1 MLKLIQW
8 WFGQFTL
15 HGGGKGGG
23 SAAAPPPPDYR
34 GAAIEQAAAS
44 KELATGQTWANRPTL
59 NTPWGQMTWQAA
71 AGVDP
76 STGLPITQWTGNV
89 NLTPEQQAALDAQQ
103 RIQAGRS
110 GAAETLLGQATG
122 AFGQEFN
129 WAGLPAAPGSIQAA
143 QQGAYQ
149 TLSQMLQPGRQQQE
163 AGLEAKL
170 ANMGLPRGSEAWNR
184 EKAKLQSDWAQQD
197 KSMMAQALA
206 EGRADVGAQAQLRQ
220 QAIAEE
226 AQRRG
231 MSLNELNALLTG
243 QQVSMPQ
250 MPSFMGAS
258 AGQAPNLLGAAQA
271 QGQYG
276 LNAANQNLAAQASG
290 PDIGSLVGTVGGIAA
305 AAMLSDVRL
314 KSGLRALGRGAR
326 GLTMYAYRIGGR
338 EEIGVLAQEVAMVA
352 PHLVVVTSSGHLAVC
367 YGGL

>member
-1 MLKLIQW
+1 MLKLIHW
-8 WFGQFTL
+8 WFAAFTL

-23 SAAAPPPPDYR
+23 GAAPPAPDYR
-34 GAAIEQAAAS
+34 GAAVEQAAAS
-44 KELATGQTWANRPTL
+44 KELATGQTWANRPNL
-59 NTPWGQMTWQAA
+59 NTPWGQQTWTAA

-76 STGLPITQWTGNV
+76 STGLPVTNWTSNI
-89 NLTPEQQAALDAQQ
+89 NLTPEGQAALDAQQ
-103 RIQAGRS
+103 RITAGRS

-122 AFGQEFN
+122 AFGKEFD
-129 WAGLPAAPGSIQAA
+129 WAGMPKVPGSIDEA
-143 QQGAYQ
+143 QKGAYG
-149 TLSQMLQPGRQQQE
+149 TMSQMLQPGRQQQE
-163 AGLEAKL
+163 AGLETKL

-184 EKAKLQSDWAQQD
+184 EKAKLQGDWAQQD

-276 LNAANQNLAAQASG
+276 LGAASQNLAAQGSG
-290 PDIGSLVGTVGGIAA
+290 PDIGSLVGSVGGIAA
-305 AAMLSDVRL
+305 MAMMSDVRL
-314 KSGLRALGRGAR
+314 KSNLRALGPGPR
-326 GLTMYAYRIGGR
+326 GLTVYAYEIDGR
-338 EEIGVLAQEVAMVA
+338 EEIGVLAQEVAMRA
-352 PHLVVVTSSGHLAVC
+352 PHLVVVTPGGHLAVC